1 MPINNMTSPPYTHS
15 SLYFVHIKHGSVK
28 HFNSIIML
36 FLLTQT
42 FFRCFFIIISLCLE
56 GNLLAVE
63 MKDLF
68 TRYTNDVI
76 ATSAFGIGC
85 DSLQNPKNEFYE
97 MGKDVTNFRGLR
109 ALIFFGYMMS
119 PKLMKVRMSVLYP
132 QYNMMTVK

>member
-1 MPINNMTSPPYTHS
+1 
-15 SLYFVHIKHGSVK
+15 
-28 HFNSIIML
+28 
-36 FLLTQT
+36 
-42 FFRCFFIIISLCLE
+42 LCLE
-56 GNLLAVE
+56 GNVLTVE

-85 DSLQNPKNEFYE
+85 DSLKDPKNEFYE
-97 MGKDVTNFRGLR
+97 MGRDITNFRGLR

-132 QYNMMTVK
+132 QHNMMTVK

>member
-1 MPINNMTSPPYTHS
+1 MKTS
-15 SLYFVHIKHGSVK
+15 
-28 HFNSIIML
+28 
-36 FLLTQT
+36 Q
-42 FFRCFFIIISLCLE
+42 LE
-56 GNLLAVE
+56 QAVE

-68 TRYTNDVI
+68 IRYTNDVI
-76 ATSAFGIGC
+76 ATSAFGIEC
-85 DSLQNPKNEFYE
+85 DSLKNPQNEFYV

>member
-1 MPINNMTSPPYTHS
+1 
-15 SLYFVHIKHGSVK
+15 
-28 HFNSIIML
+28 
-36 FLLTQT
+36 
-42 FFRCFFIIISLCLE
+42 
-56 GNLLAVE
+56 

-85 DSLQNPKNEFYE
+85 DSLNDPKNEFYE
-97 MGKDVTNFRGLR
+97 MGKDLTNFKGVK

-132 QYNMMTVK
+132 QYSLNAVTYLHASTVRAACTTSRPSIPNLLHG

>member
-1 MPINNMTSPPYTHS
+1 
-15 SLYFVHIKHGSVK
+15 
-28 HFNSIIML
+28 ML
-36 FLLTQT
+36 LLVTQNLLKNVL
-42 FFRCFFIIISLCLE
+42 IISLCLE
-56 GNLLAVE
+56 GNCLAVE

-85 DSLQNPKNEFYE
+85 DSLNNPKNEFYE
-97 MGKDVTNFRGLR
+97 MGKDITNFRGVR

-132 QYNMMTVK
+132 QHSMITVKCLHV

>member
-1 MPINNMTSPPYTHS
+1 MPINNMTSPTYTCS
-15 SLYFVHIKHGSVK
+15 ALYFVHIKHGSVK
-28 HFNSIIML
+28 HFNSKTML
-36 FLLTQT
+36 VLLTQT
-42 FFRCFFIIISLCLE
+42 FLKNVFIISLCLE

-68 TRYTNDVI
+68 TRYSNDVI

-85 DSLQNPKNEFYE
+85 DSLKNPKNEFYE
-97 MGKDVTNFRGLR
+97 MGRDITNFRGLR

-132 QYNMMTVK
+132 PYNMMTVK